1 MGKTKAIVHANG
13 RGHARCKA
21 KAKAKT
27 LAQDAGISAVPWGS
41 EVPKPETSDQ
51 EETIKTPQ
59 GGEPSAS
66 KHTLVCASKHTLVQV
81 NKIMMLQEVGGQCKR
96 EQKKHVAQQNYRG
109 KAQGAH
115 KPQKADRLQER
126 DRKRKREK

>member
-27 LAQDAGISAVPWGS
+27 LAQDAGISAVPRGS
-41 EVPKPETSDQ
+41 EAPMPETYKPTK
-51 EETIKTPQ
+51 TIKTAQ

-66 KHTLVCASKHTLVQV
+66 KHTLACASKHTLVQV
-81 NKIMMLQEVGGQCKR
+81 KKIMIL
-96 EQKKHVAQQNYRG
+96 
-109 KAQGAH
+109 
-115 KPQKADRLQER
+115 
-126 DRKRKREK
+126 